1 MRGIILKES
10 EILDKALKGEIDK
23 KTMFTLRVLTKFY
36 FMEGNSKEQIEI
48 KLNEYMKRY
57 YSGYKPSKWKDILN
71 QLVKSVSKLDTYELQ
86 DVDSVSITVN
96 EWNSILKLE
105 KKQLQKLAFIL
116 LVYCK
121 INNEKN
127 KDSKNRV
134 NQNISDIL
142 TEVGL
147 QRTNGSKLL
156 FTELKKLGYIDTSL
170 VCDSTTI
177 TIKYCD
183 YNSKTKFVIDNFIN
197 VISYYDEYT
206 NNKKYISCEVCKKRV
221 IQKANNFKY
230 CNKCA
235 NKIKQQQINELKRKN
250 RNGIKMN

>member
-36 FMEGNSKEQIEI
+36 FIEGNSKEQVEN
-48 KLNEYMKRY
+48 KLNEYMKKY

-86 DVDSVSITVN
+86 DVDNISITEN
-96 EWNSILKLE
+96 EWNSILRLE
-105 KKQLQKLAFIL
+105 KKQLQKLAFVL
-116 LVYCK
+116 LIYCK
-121 INNEKN
+121 INNEKSKDN
-127 KDSKNRV
+127 KSRV

-147 QRTNGSKLL
+147 QRTNESKLL

-177 TIKYCD
+177 TINYCD

-197 VISYYDEYT
+197 VISYYDEYI

-221 IQKANNFKY
+221 IQNSRKPMKY
-230 CNKCA
+230 CSKCA
-235 NKIKQQQINELKRKN
+235 K
-250 RNGIKMN
+250 KMNIFNTNRKKY

>member
-36 FMEGNSKEQIEI
+36 FIEGNSKEQVEN
-48 KLNEYMKRY
+48 KLNEYMKKY

-86 DVDSVSITVN
+86 DVDNISITEN
-96 EWNSILKLE
+96 EWNSILRLE
-105 KKQLQKLAFIL
+105 KKQLQKLAFVL
-116 LVYCK
+116 LIYCK
-121 INNEKN
+121 INNEKSN
-127 KDSKNRV
+127 ESKNRV
-134 NQNISDIL
+134 NQNFTDIFY
-142 TEVGL
+142 EAHIKMIEE
-147 QRTNGSKLL
+147 NKLL
-156 FTELKKLGYIDTSL
+156 LTELKRLGYIDTSL

-177 TIKYCD
+177 TVKYCD
-183 YNSKTKFVIDNFIN
+183 YNSGIKFIIDNFIN

-206 NNKKYISCEVCKKRV
+206 NNKKYISCEICKKRV
-221 IQKANNFKY
+221 VQKANNFKY

>member
-10 EILDKALKGEIDK
+10 EILDNALKGEIDK
-23 KTMFTLRVLTKFY
+23 KTMFTLRVLSKFY
-36 FMEGNSKEQIEI
+36 FIQGNNKEQVEI
-48 KLNEYMKRY
+48 KLNEYMKKY

-86 DVDSVSITVN
+86 DVESISITEN
-96 EWNSILKLE
+96 EWDNIVKLE

-121 INNEKN
+121 INNIKN

-134 NQNISDIL
+134 NQNFTDIFY
-142 TEVGL
+142 EAHIKMIEE
-147 QRTNGSKLL
+147 NKLL
-156 FTELKKLGYIDTSL
+156 FTELKRIGYIDTSL

-177 TIKYCD
+177 TINYCD
-183 YNSKTKFVIDNFIN
+183 YNNKTKFVIDNFIN
-197 VISYYDEYT
+197 VISYYDEYI

-221 IQKANNFKY
+221 IQSKTKPIKY
-230 CNKCA
+230 CNRCA
-235 NKIKQQQINELKRKN
+235 KKVDNGN
-250 RNGIKMN
+250 RNNRKR

>member
-36 FMEGNSKEQIEI
+36 FIEGNSKEQVES
-48 KLNEYMKRY
+48 KLNEYMKKY

-86 DVDSVSITVN
+86 DVDNISITEN
-96 EWNSILKLE
+96 EWNNILKLE

-127 KDSKNRV
+127 KDSKNKV
-134 NQNISDIL
+134 NQNFTDIFYEAHL
-142 TEVGL
+142 RMCDET
-147 QRTNGSKLL
+147 KFLL
-156 FTELKKLGYIDTSL
+156 TELKKIGYIDTSL
-170 VCDSTTI
+170 VCDSTTV
-177 TIKYCD
+177 TVKYCD
-183 YNSKTKFVIDNFIN
+183 HNSKTKFVIDNFVN
-197 VISYYDEYT
+197 VISYYDEYIS
-206 NNKKYISCEVCKKRV
+206 NKKYISCEVCKKRV
-221 IQKANNFKY
+221 IQSKTKPIKY

-235 NKIKQQQINELKRKN
+235 KKIDNSN
-250 RNGIKMN
+250 RNNRKR